1 MLGLTLKGLLL
12 GGGTPGTALPLTR
25 DPALAQLTRPRL
37 GYHPHDEGVLH
48 RFISSVRLGGTLEG
62 QLRRRSVTRRS
73 QDDDD
78 GRILAG
84 SARRFSAHHGGD
96 HPDSS
101 SGPVKA
107 IGPRS
112 GWLEKG
118 VYRRTLGHYIV
129 LTLRV
134 LALM

>member
-1 MLGLTLKGLLL
+1 M
-12 GGGTPGTALPLTR
+12 A
-25 DPALAQLTRPRL
+25 
-37 GYHPHDEGVLH
+37 
-48 RFISSVRLGGTLEG
+48 
-62 QLRRRSVTRRS
+62 RRS

-78 GRILAG
+78 GQTLAE
-84 SARRFSAHHGGD
+84 SAQRFSAHQGGD

-118 VYRRTLGHYIV
+118 VYRRTLGHCIV